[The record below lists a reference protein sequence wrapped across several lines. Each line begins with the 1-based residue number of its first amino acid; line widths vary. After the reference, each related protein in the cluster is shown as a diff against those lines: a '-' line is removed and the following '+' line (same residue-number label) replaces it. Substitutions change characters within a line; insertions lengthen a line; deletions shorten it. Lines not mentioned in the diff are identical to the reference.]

1 MNIKMM
7 GVIMFALTL
16 LISPVA
22 SAQMKSGGMMEGGQ
36 MGMMMRENEE
46 MMDIMHMMMDRFKE
60 MEQDEEGSREMNEM
74 MQRMGQM
81 MVNRRMEMMMEENA
95 EVMQLMHEV
104 MGHLKGMEKDEAG
117 RREMEKMRQ
126 RMSQMMMEHRAMM
139 ERMGMMQKG
148 N

>member
-1 MNIKMM
+1 MNTQMIA
-7 GVIMFALTL
+7 VIMFALTL

-22 SAQMKSGGMMEGGQ
+22 SAQMKSGGMMKGGQ
-36 MGMMMRENEE
+36 MEMMMRENEE
-46 MMDIMHMMMDRFKE
+46 MNK
-60 MEQDEEGSREMNEM
+60 M

-81 MVNRRMEMMMEENA
+81 MVNRRVEMMMEENA

-139 ERMGMMQKG
+139 ERRGMMNEGKAE
-148 N
+148 